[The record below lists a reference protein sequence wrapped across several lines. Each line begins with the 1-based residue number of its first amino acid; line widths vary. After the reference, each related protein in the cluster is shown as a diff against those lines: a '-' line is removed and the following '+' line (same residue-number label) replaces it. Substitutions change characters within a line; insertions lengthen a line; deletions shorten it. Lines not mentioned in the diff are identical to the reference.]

1 MSRIHT
7 NLRLSEGLAGLA
19 IGAVGLSIF
28 SCVPVLAAGGPG
40 CSASK
45 SPACCASACKDT
57 GKADITRTIVERQ
70 ANVFTSSAQENVTF
84 DVDPVS
90 GNIVAV
96 WDSRRQEAG
105 TYGVYARILDSFGR
119 PVSPEI
125 HINDF
130 VKGTQNHPAVSFDSQ
145 GGIWFAWQST
155 GQDGSGTGIVARR
168 FNADFTEA
176 TGEIA
181 VNVNREGPQADPVIA
196 SNNDGQVMI
205 AWETPSTFVL
215 AAPGVS
221 EIHARLFNADG
232 TPSTDELHLNSTL
245 ENGSSRTASLIF
257 VAKTDEFVLT
267 WSQMEETNDSAV
279 VYAQRYSA
287 AGAPVGDYFA
297 VSPTDDGRFHVEP
310 TISADA
316 DGRLAFAWMT
326 SEDDFG
332 YSVSLRRFNA
342 DGSPMDEAFRT
353 VAPASKEWKSGVAIA
368 TANDGRLAV
377 AYNRFAPDRTYDSV
391 FARFYNSD
399 GRPESDQPVQ
409 INKETKGRQYLTVAT
424 GVRRALWNNEDDS
437 LILAW
442 NGQSKDGDKSGANL
456 SIVTARPVPEKVAAP
471 VSFET
476 KFAAAEVS
484 SDEFLK
490 PNPPIWDPT
499 WVPEEPMLNA
509 QGDGP
514 DFGFE
519 AVQNTGWTPPDPEM
533 AVGMDTI
540 VVITN
545 GEISAYN
552 KDGSQLWQDE
562 IENSFGFWGGQ
573 GATNFVFDPEVLWDP
588 HTNRFMAMAAE
599 RSSNGR
605 SMFLYAVSKDSR
617 PETAADWWKYRID
630 VTNQSDND
638 IDSPN
643 MAVDDQY
650 VYLTADFFGPD
661 KYIIYV
667 MEKAPLLNGGAIN
680 SNSELIV
687 GAGQQSMGIPV
698 TYDAN
703 APAQYII
710 QSTEFSSNT
719 KVILHAVR
727 DPLNNYSRVT
737 FALPVSTYTF
747 PAQPPQKGTSS
758 RPILFE
764 PRFWSCVYR
773 NGSLWAVHHVN
784 NQRTRAR
791 WYEIN
796 MNGWPTS
803 GQNPFVKQWG
813 EIDPGSGIYTFFPSI
828 NVDNVGNAAITFAR
842 SASDEF
848 ISMSRALRAADDPVG
863 EFQPAVFVK
872 ESNGTTTSGRWGD
885 YSFTQADPTSDGVFW
900 GHHEYVIANNNW
912 RTWVAQYLINPE
924 DRLNLSTDP
933 LIAGQSVGLWID
945 NGTPQLRAYFTYSLT
960 GLGETVIPQLNV
972 TLEIANPKLAGSQ
985 KINNAGFARIFR
997 TVPNNVQGKTVW
1009 MQAAENGRRSNV
1021 VKDVVQ

>member
-1 MSRIHT
+1 MKRFHT
-7 NLRLSEGLAGLA
+7 KLHLAKGLAGLA
-19 IGAVGLSIF
+19 MGAAGLSSF
-28 SCVPVLAAGGPG
+28 AAGSVLAGGPG
-40 CSASK
+40 SSASK
-45 SPACCASACKDT
+45 PPAYRASENQDAA
-57 GKADITRTIVERQ
+57 KANVTRTIVERQ

-84 DVDPVS
+84 DVDRVS
-90 GNIVAV
+90 GHIIVV

-105 TYGVYARILDSFGR
+105 TYGVYARMLDSFGR
-119 PVSPEI
+119 PLSPEI

-130 VKGTQNHPAVSFDSQ
+130 VKGTQNRPAVCFDSK

-168 FNADFTEA
+168 FNADFSEA

-181 VNVNREGPQADPVIA
+181 VNVNREGAQAMPVIA
-196 SNNDGQVMI
+196 ASNDGQVMI

-215 AAPGVS
+215 AAPGAS
-221 EIHARLFNADG
+221 EIHARLFNVDG
-232 TPSTDELHLNSTL
+232 THAGDEMRLNSAFET
-245 ENGSSRTASLIF
+245 GSSRTASLIHI
-257 VAKTDEFVLT
+257 AKTDEFVLT
-267 WSQMEETNDSAV
+267 WSQADESNDSAV
-279 VYAQRYSA
+279 VCAQRYSA
-287 AGAPVGDYFA
+287 TGAPVGDYFS

-310 TISADA
+310 SVSADS
-316 DGRLAFAWMT
+316 DGRLAFVWMT
-326 SEDDFG
+326 SEDEFG

-342 DGSPMDEAFRT
+342 DGSPIDESFQT
-353 VAPASKEWKSGVAIA
+353 VAPASREWKSGAAIA
-368 TANDGRLAV
+368 TADDGRFAV
-377 AYNRFAPDRTYDSV
+377 AYNQFASDRTFDRV
-391 FARFYNSD
+391 FARFYGAD
-399 GRPESDQPVQ
+399 GSPQSDQGVQ
-409 INKETKGRQYLTVAT
+409 LNKETKGRQYLTVAT
-424 GVRRALWNNEDDS
+424 GVRRAFWNGADDS
-437 LILAW
+437 LIFAW
-442 NGQSKDGDKSGANL
+442 NGQSEDGDPSGANV
-456 SIVTARPVPEKVAAP
+456 SILTSRAVSENVGVAVPI
-471 VSFET
+471 ET
-476 KFAAAEVS
+476 KFAAAAVS

-499 WVPEEPMLNA
+499 WVPEEPMLNP

-533 AVGMDTI
+533 AVGMDSI

-552 KDGSQLWQDE
+552 KDGTQLWQDE

-630 VTNQSDND
+630 VTSQSDND

-661 KYIIYV
+661 KYIVYV
-667 MEKAPLLNGGAIN
+667 MEKAPLLNGGTIN
-680 SNSELIV
+680 ANSELIV
-687 GAGQQSMGIPV
+687 GTGQQSMGIPV
-698 TYDAN
+698 TYDVS

-710 QSTEFSSNT
+710 QSTEFSNNT

-727 DPLNNYSRVT
+727 DPLNNYSRIT
-737 FALPVSTYTF
+737 FDLPVPAYTF

-803 GQNPFVKQWG
+803 GQNPFLVQSG

-828 NVDNVGNAAITFAR
+828 HVDNVGNAAITFAR

-848 ISMSRALRAADDPVG
+848 ISMSRAVRAAGDPAG

-885 YSFTQADPTSDGVFW
+885 YSFTQADPTADGVFW

-924 DRLNLSTDP
+924 DRLKLSTDP

-945 NGTPQLRAYFTYSLT
+945 NGTPQLRAYFTYSLA
-960 GLGETVIPQLNV
+960 GLGETVVPQLNV
-972 TLEIANPKLAGSQ
+972 TLEILNPKLAGSQ
-985 KINNAGFARIFR
+985 KINNTGFARIFR